1 MWEYISC
8 AGIWIGF
15 ILHWIT
21 GSIPKHRIFEIYA
34 GLSIS
39 ICLTLL
45 IFGLFGWYQI
55 AISQALQIIGSV
67 LICITIVLALI
78 TFATFKYK
86 GKPKKGFEETTVLI
100 EGTIFGVIRHP
111 LYLGFALWAIG
122 QILAIQSII
131 SVVLGIIAVFFSWM
145 AAQKEDEFN
154 LKKFGNSYRDYM
166 KKIPMWNIVKGIR
179 KTSSNTKYKMR
190 KS

>member
-1 MWEYISC
+1 MWEYIIC

-34 GLSIS
+34 GCSIS

-45 IFGLFGWYQI
+45 IFGLFGWYQK
-55 AISQALQIIGSV
+55 AISQVLQVIGSV
-67 LICITIVLALI
+67 LICMTIALALI
-78 TFATFKYK
+78 TFVTFRSK
-86 GKPKKGFEETTVLI
+86 GKPKRGIEETTVLI

-111 LYLGFALWAIG
+111 LYLGFTLWGIG

-131 SVVLGIIAVFFSWM
+131 SVVLGIIAVFCSWM
-145 AAQKEDEFN
+145 AAKKEDEFN
-154 LKKFGNSYRDYM
+154 LKKFGDSYKEYM
-166 KKIPMWNIVKGIR
+166 QKVPMWNVMKGLR
-179 KTSSNTKYKMR
+179 KR
-190 KS
+190 C

>member
-1 MWEYISC
+1 MWEYIIC
-8 AGIWIGF
+8 AGIWIVF

-34 GLSIS
+34 GCSIS

-55 AISQALQIIGSV
+55 AISQMLQILGIF
-67 LICITIVLALI
+67 LICITIILALI
-78 TFATFKYK
+78 TFATFKNK
-86 GKPKKGFEETTVLI
+86 GKPKKGFEETTVLV

-111 LYLGFALWAIG
+111 LYLGFTLWAIG

-145 AAQKEDEFN
+145 AAKKEDEFN
-154 LKKFGNSYRDYM
+154 LKKFGNSYNEYM
-166 KKIPMWNIVKGIR
+166 KKVPMWNVFKGMRR
-179 KTSSNTKYKMR
+179 KI
-190 KS
+190 